1 MNQLDAA
8 CIQRY
13 GFTYYFFNEYLY
25 GGTNLKDESWR
36 EFMQHCTK
44 GRIRTYTQRYQNDP

>member
-1 MNQLDAA
+1 MDMILRSMFRD
-8 CIQRY
+8 
-13 GFTYYFFNEYLY
+13 LV
-25 GGTNLKDESWR
+25 TNLKDESWR